1 MTEQYCVVMTTFAN
15 PSVGKTIIDEL
26 INQRL
31 AACVQVMPIQSY
43 YHWQGEVNC
52 DQEHQVMIKTK
63 AALFEQVK
71 AKILQFHDYETPEII
86 QLPITNGLG
95 DYLAWIDKECR

>member
-71 AKILQFHDYETPEII
+71 AAILQFHDYDTPGII

>member
-71 AKILQFHDYETPEII
+71 ETILQFHDYETPEII

>member
-71 AKILQFHDYETPEII
+71 AAILQFHDYETPEII
-86 QLPITNGLG
+86 QLPITNGLD

>member
-71 AKILQFHDYETPEII
+71 TTILQFHDYETPEII

-95 DYLAWIDKECR
+95 DYLAWIDKECC

>member
-63 AALFEQVK
+63 VALFEQVK
-71 AKILQFHDYETPEII
+71 ATILQFHDYETPEII

>member
-71 AKILQFHDYETPEII
+71 VTILQFHDYETPEII